1 MSLLLIFM
9 ELDKLYESTMS
20 RQNLIDH
27 IRASGRTFNFNTKS
41 TAQLFR
47 IWERIQKEEAS
58 KADTAESEP
67 TAGNFHVTCAE
78 CDTLLTDSGLCP
90 VCDDG
95 EEHY

>member
-1 MSLLLIFM
+1 MSLLLTFM

-27 IRASGRTFNFNTKS
+27 IRASGRNYNFNNKS

-47 IWERIQKEEAS
+47 IWERIQKEEIS
-58 KADTAESEP
+58 KVDTAEPEP
-67 TAGNFHVTCAE
+67 TAVNSHATCAE
-78 CDTLLTDSGLCP
+78 CGTLLTDGGLCP

-95 EEHY
+95 EEYY